1 MYKWIMEYVNLFKQ
15 DFPFSAVTDLNEYE
29 IIRILQDC
37 VLNNRVYTAEKTTKI
52 DIKRKE

>member
-37 VLNNRVYTAEKTTKI
+37 VLNNHVYTAENTAEKQ
-52 DIKRKE
+52 